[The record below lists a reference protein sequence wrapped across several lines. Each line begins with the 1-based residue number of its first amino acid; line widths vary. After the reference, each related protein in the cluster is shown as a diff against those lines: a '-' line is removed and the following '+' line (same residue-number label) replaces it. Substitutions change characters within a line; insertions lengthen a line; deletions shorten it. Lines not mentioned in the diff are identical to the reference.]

1 MILIQLVRMVRDNQN
16 LSKIKKKINI
26 MKFKTI
32 ITYIDVDTG
41 EVLNTTNEEFKRN
54 YDFKKSKEKSIV
66 KDNLCTLIYIY
77 EGSKTKQLEMQF
89 DNKKNSL

>member
-1 MILIQLVRMVRDNQN
+1 
-16 LSKIKKKINI
+16 

-41 EVLNTTNEEFKRN
+41 EVLNITGEEFKRK

-77 EGSKTKQLEMQF
+77 EGT
-89 DNKKNSL
+89 KKNQIEINFNNNQNSL